1 MKRNIFSFPEEGDE
15 DALWWGRYFVQTRRF
30 DEGPVE
36 LLRLAQKQARPS
48 FNEVYSTKD
57 EADSAALHHFR
68 PHANS
73 GELYNKYVIFPC
85 NYRGEIDEEK
95 ALEEI
100 KKEEEDLFNS
110 IYEDRLARG
119 FAD

>member
-1 MKRNIFSFPEEGDE
+1 
-15 DALWWGRYFVQTRRF
+15 
-30 DEGPVE
+30 
-36 LLRLAQKQARPS
+36 
-48 FNEVYSTKD
+48 
-57 EADSAALHHFR
+57 
-68 PHANS
+68 
-73 GELYNKYVIFPC
+73 VIFPC

-100 KKEEEDLFNS
+100 KKEEDLFNS